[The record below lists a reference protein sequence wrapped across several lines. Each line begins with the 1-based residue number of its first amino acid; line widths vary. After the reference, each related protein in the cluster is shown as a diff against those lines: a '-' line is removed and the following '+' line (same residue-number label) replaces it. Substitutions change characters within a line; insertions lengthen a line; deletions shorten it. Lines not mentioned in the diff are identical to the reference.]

1 MGSPKG
7 LLKAKERLG
16 LTKGHQKNSHFTG
29 DNIEKDDKD
38 LGGVIRTGKHQN
50 EKVIHKNGKTPQDI
64 KQKVLEKELN
74 ELTVERIE
82 MKEHQKEI

>member
-1 MGSPKG
+1 M
-7 LLKAKERLG
+7 
-16 LTKGHQKNSHFTG
+16 
-29 DNIEKDDKD
+29 
-38 LGGVIRTGKHQN
+38 IRTGKHQN
-50 EKVIHKNGKTPQDI
+50 EKVIHKNGKIPQDI